1 MTGLKTLIVV
11 EDEFRIRDGLSRLI
25 QRLNMG
31 VKVIGEAENGLEGLK
46 MIQDLQPD
54 IVITDIRM
62 PKIEG
67 LEMIRKAREMNI
79 GCTFIILSGY
89 AEFRYAQTA
98 ISYGVTDYLLKP
110 VTISDVKK
118 LLEKLNPQEEA
129 VAETSE
135 EYSDLV
141 NIIMNA
147 VKRDYATRISLST
160 YAEEYKVTPQYISML
175 FTKETGMTFSAY
187 VRKIRMEKAKE
198 LLLTTD
204 MKIYEVAVAVGYPEQ
219 KYFSKVFKEYTGVSA
234 KQFVL
239 QKKV

>member
-110 VTISDVKK
+110 VTISDVKNYWK
-118 LLEKLNPQEEA
+118 N
-129 VAETSE
+129 
-135 EYSDLV
+135 
-141 NIIMNA
+141 
-147 VKRDYATRISLST
+147 
-160 YAEEYKVTPQYISML
+160 
-175 FTKETGMTFSAY
+175 
-187 VRKIRMEKAKE
+187 
-198 LLLTTD
+198 
-204 MKIYEVAVAVGYPEQ
+204 
-219 KYFSKVFKEYTGVSA
+219 
-234 KQFVL
+234 
-239 QKKV
+239 